1 MTDAASVLVVANET
15 LVGTEL
21 VDALRRRAEQEP
33 IRVIVVAPLTQP
45 RGGYV
50 VYRDSRR
57 AAAGRR
63 LDRVL
68 AALRLAGI
76 PAHGEVFDDEPLA
89 AVKDVLASEEVDE
102 IVVSTHPET
111 TSGWLRK
118 NLVSRDPTG
127 RRRPAGGARRLGRQR
142 TRRRER
148 PRRRE
153 RTVLGEQ
160 LLDRIRQ
167 RANEGPASF
176 LIVCPQSDPS
186 RGEHPEAER
195 RLRPALSIL
204 RSEGLDVHGQ
214 IDHPDPFT
222 AAMEHVGDERTD
234 EIIVSTFPGE
244 RSGWLRRDLVGRL
257 RSQTGLPVQH
267 VVVEELVRSISMTT
281 HAESMHGHHDDH
293 HGPPTGESE
302 LPRRSADARDA
313 PVHRVG
319 DHALRLVLRRVLLR
333 SGRQSRARPIT
344 GRPSRTTSRSSSR
357 A

>member
-1 MTDAASVLVVANET
+1 MSDDATSVLVVANET

-21 VDALRRRAEQEP
+21 VDALSRRAEQGP
-33 IRVIVVAPLTQP
+33 IRVSVVAPLTQP

-76 PAHGEVFDDEPLA
+76 PAHGAVFDDEPLA
-89 AVKDVLASEEVDE
+89 AVKDVLVSEEVDE
-102 IVVSTHPET
+102 IVVSTHPES

-118 NLVSRDPTG
+118 NLVEEVRKAAGDRPVEHVVSDVSG
-127 RRRPAGGARRLGRQR
+127 RAAANILVVAN
-142 TRRRER
+142 E
-148 PRRRE
+148 
-153 RTVLGEQ
+153 TVLGEP

-167 RANEGPASF
+167 RAAEGPASF

-195 RLRPALSIL
+195 RLRGALSIL
-204 RSEGLDVHGQ
+204 RSEGIDVHGQ
-214 IDHPDPFT
+214 IAHPDPFA
-222 AAMEHVGDERTD
+222 AAMESVEDERTD

-244 RSGWLRRDLVGRL
+244 RSGWLRRDLVCRL

-267 VVVEELVRSISMTT
+267 VVVEELV
-281 HAESMHGHHDDH
+281 G
-293 HGPPTGESE
+293 
-302 LPRRSADARDA
+302 A
-313 PVHRVG
+313 P
-319 DHALRLVLRRVLLR
+319 A
-333 SGRQSRARPIT
+333 
-344 GRPSRTTSRSSSR
+344 
-357 A
+357 